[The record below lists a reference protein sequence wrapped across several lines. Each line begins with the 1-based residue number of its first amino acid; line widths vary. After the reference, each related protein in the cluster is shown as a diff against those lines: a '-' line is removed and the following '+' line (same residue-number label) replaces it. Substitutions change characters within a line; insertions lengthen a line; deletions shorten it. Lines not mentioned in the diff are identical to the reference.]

1 MEYVQIQERELL
13 KDLWNRYD
21 MYRSVYQ
28 ICDDYLDNDMM
39 MTSQMIDTLKER
51 LTDCQSL
58 LRLNKPFIR
67 KSVWDAYDGLLKVH
81 NHFVEV
87 VMWEMCDP
95 EDECLSA

>member
-1 MEYVQIQERELL
+1 
-13 KDLWNRYD
+13 

-87 VMWEMCDP
+87 VMWEMCEP
-95 EDECLSA
+95 EGMNAFLRDSHSDIYESEALLIELLRG